1 MKLKSKDLLGI
12 AGLTKE
18 EVEAIFRVTADFKEK
33 KRTDKPLSGKT
44 LAMIFEKPS
53 TRTRVSFEC
62 AIYQLGGMPVVLNS
76 TEIQLSR
83 GETIAD
89 TARVLS
95 GYVDAITIR
104 TFEHRKVVELASNAS
119 VPVINALSDF
129 EHPCQALAD
138 LYTIYEK
145 KGFSGIKVAYV
156 GDGDNN
162 VTNSLV
168 FICALM
174 GIPLSVASPEGYR
187 PKKEVIETAK
197 KLNANTQLEV
207 TSDPKEAVRN
217 ADVIYTDVWVSMG
230 AEAEAAKRKKDL
242 KAYQLNTELLAA
254 SGKKD
259 YLIMH
264 CLPAHRG
271 DEITDEVME
280 SKNSVVFEQAENRMH
295 VQKAVLYFLLGG
307 KDAI

>member
-12 AGLTKE
+12 EQLTKKE
-18 EVEAIFRVTADFKEK
+18 IEAIFRVTEDFKRK

-62 AIYQLGGMPVVLNS
+62 AIYQLGGLPVVLNS
-76 TEIQLSR
+76 SEIQLSR
-83 GETIAD
+83 GETIPD

-95 GYVDAITIR
+95 GYVDGITIR
-104 TFEHRKVVELASNAS
+104 TFEHRKVVELAKHAS

-145 KGFSGIKVAYV
+145 KGLSGIKIAYV

-162 VTNSLV
+162 VTNSLI

-174 GIPLSVASPEGYR
+174 GIPVSVASPKGYQ
-187 PKKEVIETAK
+187 PKREVIETAK
-197 KLNANTQLEV
+197 MLNPKAEV
-207 TSDPKEAVRN
+207 VVTADSKAAVVD

-230 AEAEAAKRKKDL
+230 AENEAAKRKKAL
-242 KAYQLNTELLAA
+242 KAYQLNKALLN
-254 SGKKD
+254 SCGQKD

-280 SKNSVVFEQAENRMH
+280 SKNSVVFAQAENRMH

-307 KDAI
+307 KDAN